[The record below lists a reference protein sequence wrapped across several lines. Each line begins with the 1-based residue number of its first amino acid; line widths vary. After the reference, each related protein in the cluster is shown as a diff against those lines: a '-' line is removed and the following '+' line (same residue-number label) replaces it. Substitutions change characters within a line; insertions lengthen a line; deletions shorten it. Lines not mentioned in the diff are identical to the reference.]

1 MFFFVLDILIV
12 ACLFLFLNCLLS
24 VLYCTYSVTAINEN
38 LFISVHIWESEGG
51 SLFLYFIIFKTIFF
65 LFFKLLDYKF
75 SIPYMFKPY
84 YSLFLL
90 CGPFFSLFV
99 IFLADYSLFCKPQ
112 STSYHMNRYQRNL
125 FSLSTIYVLSKLK
138 LHFIDLVRSNRFF

>member
-1 MFFFVLDILIV
+1 MYVFVFKLSIIGFILYLFSDRYKCKIYLSQSTSGSLKGV
-12 ACLFLFLNCLLS
+12 LYFCTLLFLKRF
-24 VLYCTYSVTAINEN
+24 
-38 LFISVHIWESEGG
+38 
-51 SLFLYFIIFKTIFF
+51 FF
-65 LFFKLLDYKF
+65 LFFKLLAYKF

-90 CGPFFSLFV
+90 CGPFLSLFV